1 MSWFESLI
9 LGLVQG
15 LTEFLPISSS
25 AHLRLTAAFAGWH
38 DPGAA
43 FTAITQIGT
52 EAAVLIYFRK
62 DIARI
67 ISTWFRS
74 LYTKALRSEQDAKMG
89 WLVIVGSLPI
99 GILGLV
105 FKDAIVGPARDLRL
119 TATTLI
125 VMGIVL
131 GIADRLAARDEEGG
145 RHRAIRERK
154 TLQQLGVKD
163 GLIFGFCQAMA
174 LIPGV
179 SRSGATISGGL
190 LLGFTREAAARY
202 SFLLAIPAVLASG
215 AFEIK
220 DVIEE
225 PGHIS
230 WGPTVFATV
239 IAFFVGYAVIAWFMK
254 FITTKSFM
262 PFVIYRIALGILLF
276 VLTGTACPTPHAG
289 ESGSWRP
296 PPTTPRER
304 EAAGERSRSASAS
317 LFTKRPKGKKQ
328 GVSHGSSGAGAF
340 SGRKSAGELA
350 GRGVCGAADARGCA
364 GRGGHGSGER
374 RVPRRGPAAGG
385 AFRSLT
391 GRAEIRWAH
400 APWPRAR
407 AAPH

>member
-1 MSWFESLI
+1 MSWFESLV

-25 AHLRLTAAFAGWH
+25 AHLRLTAAFAGWQ

-74 LYTKALRSEQDAKMG
+74 LFTASLRSDQDAKMG
-89 WLVIVGSLPI
+89 WLVIVGSIPI
-99 GILGLV
+99 GVLGIA
-105 FKDAIVGPARDLRL
+105 FKDQITGPARDLRL

-125 VMGIVL
+125 VMGVVL

-145 RHRAIRERK
+145 RHRATRERK
-154 TLQQLGVKD
+154 TLKELGVKD
-163 GLIFGFCQAMA
+163 GLIFGLCQAMA

-220 DVIEE
+220 DVVES
-225 PGHIS
+225 PGHIT
-230 WGPTVFATV
+230 WGPTIFATV

-254 FITTKSFM
+254 FISSKSFM
-262 PFVIYRIALGILLF
+262 PFVVYRIALGVALF
-276 VLTGTACPTPHAG
+276 VLIGMGVLSPF
-289 ESGSWRP
+289 
-296 PPTTPRER
+296 
-304 EAAGERSRSASAS
+304 AAE
-317 LFTKRPKGKKQ
+317 
-328 GVSHGSSGAGAF
+328 
-340 SGRKSAGELA
+340 SAG
-350 GRGVCGAADARGCA
+350 
-364 GRGGHGSGER
+364 
-374 RVPRRGPAAGG
+374 
-385 AFRSLT
+385 
-391 GRAEIRWAH
+391 
-400 APWPRAR
+400 
-407 AAPH
+407 